1 MNVIDSLEW
10 RYAVKKFDT
19 EKKISQ
25 NKIEILEKAF
35 SLTAT
40 SYGLQPIKML
50 VIENKDVQEQLLEPC
65 FNQQQISTASH
76 VLVLCIEDDIDE
88 QFILN
93 YFERVKDLRNTPD
106 EILNPFKDFLIKD
119 FEKSSK
125 EKIETWAKNQLYLTM
140 GNLLTVCAIEK
151 IDACPMEGFDAKTYD
166 EILGLTEK
174 GLSASVIATIGYR
187 SEEDDTQHYAK
198 VRKSKENLFINI

>member
-93 YFERVKDLRNTPD
+93 YFT
-106 EILNPFKDFLIKD
+106 FLT
-119 FEKSSK
+119 S
-125 EKIETWAKNQLYLTM
+125 QLSQ
-140 GNLLTVCAIEK
+140 K
-151 IDACPMEGFDAKTYD
+151 
-166 EILGLTEK
+166 
-174 GLSASVIATIGYR
+174 
-187 SEEDDTQHYAK
+187 
-198 VRKSKENLFINI
+198 